1 MYYVCVVQLRCHHA
15 VEFIVALFDLCG
27 LLGFLALH
35 GVKGSAYLYLCLVAG
50 GPLCS
55 SVFCD
60 LCSLWSLW
68 SLWGYNDSR
77 WSANQERPRCSLG
90 PQ

>member
-15 VEFIVALFDLCG
+15 VQFLVALFDLCG

-35 GVKGSAYLYLCLVAG
+35 GVKGSVYLCGSVLAVA
-50 GPLCS
+50 PLCLS
-55 SVFCD
+55 ASVVYVVFV
-60 LCSLWSLW
+60 LRV
-68 SLWGYNDSR
+68 SLWGYSDSR